1 MAWTV
6 TAEYDS
12 PEKAWGEKAS
22 LEAQVPELAGF
33 IVVTGNSITI
43 NNSTPE
49 KAREAEGWI
58 RTYTNPIAVTV
69 RAKRGLIGTLQTVG
83 RWGQRI
89 QEITRG
95 DGAITTGA
103 HAPEVPS
110 VADLLS
116 GTQSEKILGKQ
127 REKEKKRG

>member
-1 MAWTV
+1 MTWTV

-22 LEAQVPELAGF
+22 LEAQVPELVGF
-33 IVVTGNSITI
+33 IAVTGNSITI

-58 RTYTNPIAVTV
+58 RTYTNPNAVTI
-69 RAKRGLIGTLQTVG
+69 REKDGLFGTLQKVG
-83 RWGQRI
+83 LWGQRI
-89 QEITRG
+89 QEATRG
-95 DGAITTGA
+95 GEAITTGTR
-103 HAPEVPS
+103 APEVPS

-116 GTQSEKILGKQ
+116 GTQSERILGKQ